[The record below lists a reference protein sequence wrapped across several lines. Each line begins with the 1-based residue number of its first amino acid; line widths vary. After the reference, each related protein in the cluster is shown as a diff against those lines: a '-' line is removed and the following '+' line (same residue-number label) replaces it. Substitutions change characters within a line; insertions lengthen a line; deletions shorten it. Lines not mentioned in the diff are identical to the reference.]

1 MKRPARILL
10 AVALTISAVS
20 FWLEAHSGLALM
32 VDLRTGEKHCV
43 DKLAVYLDV
52 PQYGEQV
59 RAAHLFSF
67 AWMPIMATAATCLAV
82 SFALRRRRARKAS
95 APA

>member
-10 AVALTISAVS
+10 AVALAISAVS

-43 DKLAVYLDV
+43 DELAGYLGV
-52 PQYGEQV
+52 PQYGSQV
-59 RAAHLFSF
+59 QAAHLFSF
-67 AWMPIMATAATCLAV
+67 AWMPIMAIVAICFAV
-82 SFALRRRRARKAS
+82 SFALRRWRAREAS
-95 APA
+95 ARA